1 MSANLTVSTCSKNG
15 KPYIIL
21 DNREDKLIKLFEAFK
36 EEFGMDYEVRVEV
49 LDLSDITVKDKD
61 GKDIL
66 LIERKTLS
74 DLASSLKDGRYAE
87 QSHRLQNTDLQNHN
101 IIYLIEGDLRN
112 YSNKYT
118 KIPKK
123 TLQTTM
129 FCLNYFKGF
138 SVHRT
143 MDKLETVQFILRLV
157 DKMYRENHKKPYYR
171 NVDVSGNAI
180 RANIA
185 SYYQRRRT
193 NSRSPKRYVEVVQKV
208 KKNNLT
214 PENIG
219 EVILAQIPG
228 ISGTTSKAIMKNY
241 GSLRELLNKMN
252 EDQHCLDNIKYKTK
266 TGQMRRINKTSV
278 QSIYKFLLR
287 DKKESDVIVV
297 KD

>member
-1 MSANLTVSTCSKNG
+1 MSANLTVSTCSNNG

-171 NVDVSGNAI
+171 NVDASGNAI

-185 SYYQRRRT
+185 AYYQRRRT

-241 GSLRELLNKMN
+241 GSLIELLNKMN

>member
-1 MSANLTVSTCSKNG
+1 MPTELTVSTCSKNG

-21 DNREDKLIKLFEAFK
+21 DNRETKLIKLFEAFK
-36 EEFGMDYEVRVEV
+36 EDFGMDYEIRVEV
-49 LDLSDITVKDKD
+49 LDLSDIAVKDKD
-61 GKDIL
+61 GNDVM

-101 IIYLIEGDLRN
+101 IVYLIEGDLN
-112 YSNKYT
+112 HYSGKYT

-123 TLQTTM
+123 TLQTTL

-143 MDKLETVQFILRLV
+143 MDKIETVQFILRLV
-157 DKMYRENHKKPYYR
+157 DKLSREIYKKPYYR
-171 NVDVSGNAI
+171 NVDASGNSVST
-180 RANIA
+180 NIA
-185 SYYQRRRT
+185 AYYARRRAT
-193 NSRSPKRYVEVVQKV
+193 SRSPKKYVEVVKKV

-241 GSLRELLNKMN
+241 GSLRELLNTMS
-252 EDQHCLDNIKYKTK
+252 EDPNCLNDVKYKTK
-266 TGQMRRINKTSV
+266 SGKLRRLNKTSV
-278 QSIYKFLLR
+278 QSIYKFLLN
-287 DKKESDVIVV
+287 DKTESNVIEIT
-297 KD
+297 D